1 MEPVFRGMNSE
12 ISQTTQ
18 VKNTWKNMY
27 ADEYLTDSSPINL
40 ESGVIQRFCVTY
52 IFLSAYEEKS
62 DKQVNSANKSS
73 QEISDIQ
80 ELTNCL

>member
-27 ADEYLTDSSPINL
+27 ADEYLTDPSPINL
-40 ESGVIQRFCVTY
+40 ESGVIQRFSVT
-52 IFLSAYEEKS
+52 
-62 DKQVNSANKSS
+62 
-73 QEISDIQ
+73 
-80 ELTNCL
+80 